1 MLTIET
7 LKANAAL
14 NGLTDEQ
21 FNAIATMSQADE
33 QTVINT
39 RIGQL
44 HGQYEA
50 DVLSVTGIQ
59 KNNSEKA
66 YDYTKR
72 VLGAMKENA
81 DKVAGL
87 TEQLNTAKADFA
99 KAQKA
104 LEDGS
109 QDATLKQQLKDAQ
122 KQVTGLQEQLANTQ
136 REAAA
141 QKVQLKKEY
150 DDARI
155 NMAID
160 TAMSGYKFKDGITE
174 PLQKALM
181 AQAKA
186 EVLTRGK
193 AEIDDKGVI
202 IFRNEDGT
210 ILTNSKNAMNPY
222 TITELL
228 GESSIKDAL
237 MVQGGTGGGTGE
249 PGGQGGNQSTII
261 SIAGARTQVEAD
273 EMIAK
278 ALMAR
283 GFTND
288 SAEFQTQFTEA
299 RKAQNVAALPIR

>member
-7 LKANAAL
+7 LRANAAL

-59 KNNSEKA
+59 KNNGEKA

-87 TEQLNTAKADFA
+87 TEQLNTAKADLA

-104 LEDGS
+104 LENGL

-122 KQVTGLQEQLANTQ
+122 KQVTDLQEQLANTQ

-186 EVLTRGK
+186 EVLARGK

-283 GFTND
+283 GLTND